1 MAALGLRVTSD
12 HQVSRLSDRRLG
24 MRTRVL
30 VTRPPPGGSEL
41 AAMLEAEG
49 MAALLSPAV
58 EVFPPNDPG
67 PLNAVASRVA
77 RGDFDWIVFTSAEGV
92 RSFAR
97 ASALL
102 DERPPRA
109 RIAAV
114 GAATAAAASAA
125 GWTVDLVPDRHTS
138 EGLLQE
144 LLRSRSLEGVRMLL
158 PVAERARGA
167 LPDGLRARGAQV
179 EVVTAYRTVARAGR
193 ELDDLRALVRGRG
206 VDLLTFASP
215 SAVEGF
221 VEGVGDDAL
230 ELPVVAIGPVTAE
243 AAERLGLRVVAVA
256 DPHTNAGLVRAVR
269 GWLDAGG

>member
-1 MAALGLRVTSD
+1 
-12 HQVSRLSDRRLG
+12 

-58 EVFPPNDPG
+58 EVLPPNDPG
-67 PLNAVASRVA
+67 PLNDVASRVA

-97 ASALL
+97 ASAVL
-102 DERPPRA
+102 DPERPPRA

-114 GAATAAAASAA
+114 GAATAAAASAE
-125 GWTVDLVPDRHTS
+125 GWAVDLVPDRHTS
-138 EGLLQE
+138 EGLLEE
-144 LLRSRSLEGVRMLL
+144 LLRGRSLEGVRMLL
-158 PVAERARGA
+158 PVAEQARDV
-167 LPDGLRARGAQV
+167 LPEGLRARGAQV
-179 EVVTAYRTVARAGR
+179 EVITAYRTVARAGR
-193 ELDDLRALVRGRG
+193 ELDDLRSLVQGRG
-206 VDLLTFASP
+206 VDLVTFASP
-215 SAVEGF
+215 SAVESF
-221 VEGVGDDAL
+221 AEGVGDDAL
-230 ELPVVAIGPVTAE
+230 GIPVVAIGPVTAE
-243 AAERLGLRVVAVA
+243 AAERLGFRVVAVA